1 MTKKMSNIIAKYTEK
16 LESAF
21 FLFKTLETYDIKKLR
36 KETYDLEVEFE
47 KMITSMMH
55 YDLISDKDFGEAFDA
70 VIINNLRTKYID
82 RAYDYI
88 VNEA

>member
-16 LESAF
+16 LESEF

-36 KETYDLEVEFE
+36 KETYNLEVEFE